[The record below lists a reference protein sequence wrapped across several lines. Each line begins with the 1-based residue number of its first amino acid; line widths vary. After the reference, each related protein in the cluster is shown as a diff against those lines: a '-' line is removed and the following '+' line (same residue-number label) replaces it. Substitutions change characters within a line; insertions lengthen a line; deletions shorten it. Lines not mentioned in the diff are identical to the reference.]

1 MVGIS
6 GTRAAS
12 NTNNTPIVSE
22 SGFFN
27 GGVDG
32 ISPAA
37 SSRRD
42 TKSNNMDEIASQQS
56 KDRYKAYRDKLR
68 QLND

>member
-1 MVGIS
+1 MNQMARVS
-6 GTRAAS
+6 GARAV
-12 NTNNTPIVSE
+12 TNNTPIVSD

-37 SSRRD
+37 SSLRE
-42 TKSNNMDEIASQQS
+42 TKSNNMDDIAS
-56 KDRYKAYRDKLR
+56 L
-68 QLND
+68 